1 MLTSTLRQVGGS
13 VMVAVPPSILD
24 ILDIKAGSTVNL
36 SVETGRLVV
45 EPRRRKKYSLADL
58 VAKCDSA
65 APMSQE
71 DNEWLSAPAVGKE
84 LL

>member
-58 VAKCDSA
+58 VSKCDPA
-65 APMSQE
+65 VPMSQE
-71 DNEWLSAPAVGKE
+71 DSEWLSAPAVGKE